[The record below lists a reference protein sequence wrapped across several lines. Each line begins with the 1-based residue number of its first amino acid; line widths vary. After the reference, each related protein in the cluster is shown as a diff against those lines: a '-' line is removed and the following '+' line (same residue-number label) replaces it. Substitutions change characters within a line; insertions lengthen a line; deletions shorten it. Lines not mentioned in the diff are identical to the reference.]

1 MLDKIL
7 GSKTRLAIFR
17 QLFVAER
24 PVMRPRDLA
33 AASELTCAPVC
44 RELRKLEGSGLIA
57 VTGRKRMATVQADD
71 SNPFFQPLCELV
83 FREFGYVDA
92 LKNAVAD
99 NDIFAAYISNGLDHP
114 NKPLTICVVTGQSYR
129 EISRRLIPVGNAI
142 GREIIVKIQSRE
154 VLLSRQKSSAW
165 HFLKHFEAKK
175 MPCC

>member
-44 RELRKLEGSGLIA
+44 RELRKLKESGLIA
-57 VTGRKRMATVQADD
+57 A
-71 SNPFFQPLCELV
+71 
-83 FREFGYVDA
+83 
-92 LKNAVAD
+92 
-99 NDIFAAYISNGLDHP
+99 
-114 NKPLTICVVTGQSYR
+114 VTGQSYR
-129 EISRRLIPVGNAI
+129 EISHRLIPVGNAI

-154 VLLSRQKSSAW
+154 VFLSRRKSSAW